1 MTTSTL
7 WRALAAS
14 ILAITVAACSDG
26 SSQSAAPAAAPPTPV
41 AGTAAVGAPLA
52 NATVS
57 LLCNAGGTPFTASTN
72 AAGKYSGNLPVG
84 CAAPYIYKATGT
96 DPSASPTAS
105 ITLYGFA
112 DAPANINIT
121 PLTDIAARYVTANDP
136 AAAYAAVAAGSKKVA
151 DYWNATAAANAKANM
166 LTVLGNLGLSASAA
180 GLSDLFQQAF
190 LANGTDPLDK
200 LLDNLKIARGGLSL
214 AALAES
220 MAQNGGTVENKPWNA
235 LFPAGVNTISME
247 GSDCTVNSYSWTSG
261 SSLPQV
267 TGTTAAIT
275 LTRSA
280 SGVSINVVPNAAA
293 TTVTMGLIQ
302 TGAATAAGEYSG
314 FSLSSR
320 YSTTTFVN
328 PQFYS
333 YQAGTQTSAYFDT
346 NTATN
351 QQGLYASKS
360 SYPAFSNSVG
370 CNVVSKPFVRSALP
384 SFQPQARLASF
395 IAGSPTQVVSSA
407 LNNPAGCY
415 DYSSSSSSSSRTYT
429 YAVSALG
436 DIKFNNTSLPSN
448 WLDSGAFP
456 SAYYSEYVNFDQNG
470 LSDSGIE
477 IRENNFRG
485 MYLDRSI
492 QPSPRFNQYC
502 GEYD

>member
-14 ILAITVAACSDG
+14 ILAITLAACSDG

-96 DPSASPTAS
+96 DPTASPTAS

-151 DYWNATAAANAKANM
+151 DYWNATAAANAKANL
-166 LTVLGNLGLSASAA
+166 LTVLSNLGLSASAA

-247 GSDCTVNSYSWTSG
+247 GSDCTVNSYSWTSS

-293 TTVTMGLIQ
+293 TTVTIGLIQ
-302 TGAATAAGEYSG
+302 TGAATADG
-314 FSLSSR
+314 FSSFILSSR

-333 YQAGTQTSAYFDT
+333 TQAGTQTSATFET

-351 QQGLYASKS
+351 QQGLYANKY
-360 SYPAFSNSVG
+360 SYPAFNNYVN
-370 CNVVSKPFVRSALP
+370 CKVVSKPFVRSALP

-395 IAGSPTQVVSSA
+395 IAGSPTQAISSA
-407 LNNPAGCY
+407 LINPTGCR
-415 DYSSSSSSSSRTYT
+415 DYSSSGTYT
-429 YAVSALG
+429 YTVSALG

-456 SAYYSEYVNFDQNG
+456 EASYSEGISFDQNG
-470 LSDSGIE
+470 LSSSSMSIQENYARGI
-477 IRENNFRG
+477 
-485 MYLDRSI
+485 YLDRSI

>member
-1 MTTSTL
+1 MQTSTL

-26 SSQSAAPAAAPPTPV
+26 SSTTTPAVAAAPAAPTVV

-57 LLCNAGGTPFTASTN
+57 LLCNAGGTPFTATTN
-72 AAGKYSGNLPVG
+72 AAGKYTGNLPVG

-96 DPSASPTAS
+96 DPTASPTAS

-136 AAAYAAVAAGSKKVA
+136 AAAYAAVAAGNKKVA
-151 DYWNATAAANAKANM
+151 DYWNATAAANAKTSLIKV
-166 LTVLGNLGLSASAA
+166 LTDLGLGTSAA
-180 GLSDLFQQAF
+180 GLTDLFQQAF

-200 LLDNLKIARGGLSL
+200 LLDSLKAARGGVSL
-214 AALAES
+214 AALAET

-235 LFPAGVNTISME
+235 LFPAGVNTITMDA
-247 GSDCTVNSYSWTSG
+247 SDCTVDSYSWVSN

-275 LTRSA
+275 ITRDA
-280 SGVSINVVPNAAA
+280 SGVSINLVPNAAA
-293 TTVTMGLIQ
+293 TTVTIGLIKA
-302 TGAATAAGEYSG
+302 GATPAPGDYSSFG
-314 FSLSSR
+314 LNVR

-328 PQFYS
+328 PSFYS
-333 YQAGTQTSAYFDT
+333 SKAGTQTSANFETDSG
-346 NTATN
+346 TN
-351 QQGLYASKS
+351 QQGIYAYSQ
-360 SYPAFSNSVG
+360 SYPAYSNSLY
-370 CNVVSKPFVRSALP
+370 CAKVSKPFVRSALP

-395 IAGSPTQVVSSA
+395 ISGSPTQAISSA
-407 LNNPAGCY
+407 LSNPDGCY
-415 DYSSSSSSSSRTYT
+415 DGSISPSGTYT

-436 DIKFNNTSLPSN
+436 DVKFNNTSLPSN
-448 WLDSGAFP
+448 WLELGAFP
-456 SAYYSEYVNFDQNG
+456 QAYYSEYVNFDQNG
-470 LSDSGIE
+470 LSSSSMSIQ
-477 IRENNFRG
+477 ENYARG
-485 MYLDRSI
+485 LYLGRNI
-492 QPSPRFNQYC
+492 QPSPSFNQYC
-502 GEYD
+502 GGD